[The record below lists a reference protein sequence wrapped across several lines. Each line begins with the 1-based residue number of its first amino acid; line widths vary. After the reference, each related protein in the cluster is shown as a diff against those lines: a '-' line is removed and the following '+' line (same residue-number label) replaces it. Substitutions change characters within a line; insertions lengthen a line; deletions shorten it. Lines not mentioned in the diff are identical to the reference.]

1 MRCLGLSPIG
11 NQCQNTASKDG
22 VCRRHRGPGKS
33 HLFVSENLNE
43 AEQERQV
50 TEQQSKKKTKRL
62 RIEAEQHRIEVERQ
76 VDQLIEA
83 ERQQALIEMTTTLSD
98 TLYKSIVEAQRNGFV
113 EWKPWLYKG
122 ERVAVKG
129 HTLVRG
135 SLEAQSVT
143 AWKRVGK
150 VVLPNVV
157 PHAKRSFL
165 IRGAKQDT
173 FPVYREDQ
181 VVTVAEWYAIR
192 GHIGAFLV

>member
-11 NQCQNTASKDG
+11 NQCQNTAGKDG

-33 HLFVSENLNE
+33 HLPVPEDLA
-43 AEQERQV
+43 AEQERQA
-50 TEQQSKKKTKRL
+50 TDQQPKKKNKRQ

-76 VDQLIEA
+76 VEQLIET
-83 ERQQALIEMTTTLSD
+83 ERQRALIELTTKLSD
-98 TLYKSIVEAQRNGFV
+98 TSYKSIVEARRNGFV
-113 EWKPWLYKG
+113 EWKRWLYGG
-122 ERVAVKG
+122 ERVDIKG

-135 SLEAQSVT
+135 SLEAQSAT

-150 VVLPNVV
+150 VVLPDVV

-165 IRGAKQDT
+165 SRGAKQVT

-181 VVTVAEWYAIR
+181 VVTVAEWRAIQGR
-192 GHIGAFLV
+192 IGAFSA